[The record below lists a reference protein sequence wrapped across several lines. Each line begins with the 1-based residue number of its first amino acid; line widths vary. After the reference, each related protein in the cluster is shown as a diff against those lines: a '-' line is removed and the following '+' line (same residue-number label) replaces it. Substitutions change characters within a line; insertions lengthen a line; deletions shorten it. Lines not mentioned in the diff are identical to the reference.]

1 MRKGAFN
8 HAPSSYAQRAF
19 NMPQANVPKRVQPIS
34 HPDGFV
40 QDHPGQRFI
49 EIAWAPQF
57 GDFKKSPT
65 RMALPHHLVIIVLEL
80 DGTPR
85 LMHLL
90 RAPLGVKLVEKSLGH
105 RSPSF
110 QCVWLVAR

>member
-1 MRKGAFN
+1 MKHGKDKRGHTIQA
-8 HAPSSYAQRAF
+8 SSE
-19 NMPQANVPKRVQPIS
+19 
-34 HPDGFV
+34 PDGPV
-40 QDHPGQRFI
+40 KPWGQRFI